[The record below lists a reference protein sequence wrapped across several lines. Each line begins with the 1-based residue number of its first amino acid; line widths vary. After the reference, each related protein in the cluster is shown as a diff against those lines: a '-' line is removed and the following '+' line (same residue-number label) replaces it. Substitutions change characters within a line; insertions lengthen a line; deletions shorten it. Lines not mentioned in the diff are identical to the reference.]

1 MSLKKLVE
9 SINELVA
16 SEEEIADVQDTT
28 VDIDDTTLED
38 TVEIIDYSTTDKLDA
53 KTKISRAFDVLKKAF
68 DDFQTDIV
76 EDIEISS
83 DSDILRAVE
92 ELEASFDNLGNAIAP
107 KEDEQPEEVIDQ
119 EVEQEVEVSD
129 ESDEDEGLEQD
140 FDAEATIDFSN
151 VEDEENA
158 D

>member
-16 SEEEIADVQDTT
+16 SEEEITDVQDT
-28 VDIDDTTLED
+28 VDIDDATLD
-38 TVEIIDYSTTDKLDA
+38 DPVGLVDYSTTDKLDA

-83 DSDILRAVE
+83 DSEILNSIQDLEVAFTNVE
-92 ELEASFDNLGNAIAP
+92 NAIAATP
-107 KEDEQPEEVIDQ
+107 QPEPVTSD
-119 EVEQEVEVSD
+119 VEEVEV
-129 ESDEDEGLEQD
+129 EEETDEDDELEPD

-151 VEDEENA
+151 VEEENA
-158 D
+158 EEA